1 MKIWI
6 WAALAVLGAG
16 AAGAEPI
23 EGLWQTQ
30 ADDGAYAHVRIAPC
44 GANYCGVIA
53 RSFRDG
59 AEYRSDNVG
68 RQIVIDMAP
77 KGGGK
82 YEGKVWRP
90 ANDKIYTGKITLS
103 GKRMKLSGCVAG
115 GLLCKSQDWTRLD

>member
-16 AAGAEPI
+16 AAAAEPI

-30 ADDGAYAHVRIAPC
+30 SDDGAYAHVRIAPC

>member
-1 MKIWI
+1 MKIWM
-6 WAALAVLGAG
+6 WAALAALAAG
-16 AAGAEPI
+16 AAVAEPI

-59 AEYRSDNVG
+59 AEYPSPNVG

-90 ANDKIYTGKITLS
+90 ANDKIYTGKIALS

-115 GLLCKSQDWTRLD
+115 GLLCKSQDWTRID